1 MGMTTA
7 DHETFEAFYQDV
19 RGRLL
24 LQTWSLTGDLEAAK
38 AAVRGALVITWH
50 HWRKVKPMDDFER
63 EDWVRPIAWSKAI
76 RNHSVPLLHRD
87 QTIAPEARHTLS
99 ALRGLPLHD
108 RKVFLLGHLTSVDL
122 AQLAREVGTPISRT
136 ETDLQGANAAIC
148 AELGIAPE
156 QLQSIFDPLVDVLT
170 EQPWPKTSTIT
181 TAGAVRRRVHTAI
194 GAAAAIAA
202 LVGTGFFVTQDAE
215 SEPRLNT
222 LSMQSAAEEFEVEP
236 SQIPGKKLTAKDLM
250 TEEEVAKIYGG
261 SWAVDISSDNL
272 EGTGLTI
279 PCQAD
284 TSADKRPVASLART
298 FIAKAK
304 ATTAG
309 TTIESSVDAKAAAGA
324 YKKMQGWYAACAEPR
339 YQLIFTE
346 SVDGI
351 GDQAT
356 LFTYRDWENNRA
368 VTYGVARTGRHTAAV
383 TVKTEGKSS
392 TTAAKTSTML
402 GTAVHNLCSMPGAGA
417 CVETKRPRTTVVP
430 IATGKAPGLINET
443 DLPPV
448 STIGDPWEGTEAK
461 PAKSNPAQTR
471 CDETQ
476 FNAKGMTGAQTRS
489 FVIPETKKK
498 LADTF
503 GLTETVGKFGSAKEA
518 QAFNVAI
525 KGRLDKCSDKQLGS
539 HVTQVATES
548 IKDGAITVW
557 YIRVELENTSIY
569 YRMAAI
575 RRGATV
581 AQMSFNPDGDADIS
595 NSDFVTLAKRAA
607 YRLDYL

>member
-1 MGMTTA
+1 MA

-38 AAVRGALVITWH
+38 GAVRGAMVITWH
-50 HWRKVKPMDDFER
+50 HWRKVKPMDDFDR

-87 QTIAPEARHTLS
+87 QTIAPEAHSTLS
-99 ALRGLPLHD
+99 ALRSLPLHD

-148 AELGIAPE
+148 DELGIVPE

-181 TAGAVRRRVHTAI
+181 TAGAVRRRVHTGI

-215 SEPRLNT
+215 TEPRLNT

-236 SQIPGKKLTAKDLM
+236 SEVPGKKLTAKDLVA
-250 TEEEVAKIYGG
+250 EDEVAKIYGG
-261 SWAVDISSDNL
+261 TWAVDITSDNL

-279 PCQAD
+279 PCQAEA
-284 TSADKRPVASLART
+284 SADRRPVASLART
-298 FIAKAK
+298 FNAKAK
-304 ATTAG
+304 STQAG
-309 TTIESSVDAKAAAGA
+309 TTIESSVDVKAASAA
-324 YKKMQGWYAACAEPR
+324 YKRMQGWYAACAEPR
-339 YQLIFTE
+339 YQLMFTE
-346 SVDGI
+346 SVKGI
-351 GDQAT
+351 GDEAT
-356 LFTYRDWENNRA
+356 LFAYRDWANNRA
-368 VTYGVARTGRHTAAV
+368 VTYGVARTGNHTAAV

-392 TTAAKTSTML
+392 ATAAKTSTML
-402 GTAVHNLCSMPGAGA
+402 GTAVHNLCSMPNAGA
-417 CVETKRPRTTVVP
+417 CVETKRPRATVAP
-430 IATGKAPGLINET
+430 IPTGKAPGLINVT
-443 DLPPV
+443 DVPPANNI
-448 STIGDPWEGTEAK
+448 SDPWEATEAK
-461 PAKSNPAQTR
+461 AAKSNPAKTR
-471 CDETQ
+471 CDNTE
-476 FNAKGMTGAQTRS
+476 FNAKGMSGAQTRS
-489 FVIPETKKK
+489 FLVTETKKK

-503 GLTETVGKFGSAKEA
+503 GLTETVGKFSSAKEA
-518 QAFNVAI
+518 QAFNSGI
-525 KGRLDKCSDKQLGS
+525 RTRLDACGKKELGS
-539 HVTQVATES
+539 HVTLLENDVSKNQAV
-548 IKDGAITVW
+548 TVW
-557 YIRVELENTSIY
+557 YIRVELNEDTSIF

-575 RRGATV
+575 RRGSNV
-581 AQMSFNPDGDADIS
+581 AQMSFVPDGNADIS
-595 NSDFVTLAKRAA
+595 NSDFVALAKRAA

>member
-1 MGMTTA
+1 MTTA

-38 AAVRGALVITWH
+38 SAVRGALVITWH

-87 QTIAPEARHTLS
+87 QTIAPEARNALA
-99 ALRGLPLHD
+99 ALRSLPLHD

-136 ETDLQGANAAIC
+136 ETDLQAANAAIC
-148 AELGIAPE
+148 DELGIVPE
-156 QLQSIFDPLVDVLT
+156 QLQTIFDPLVDVLT
-170 EQPWPKTSTIT
+170 EQPWPNASTIT
-181 TAGAVRRRVHTAI
+181 TAGAVRRRVHTTI
-194 GAAAAIAA
+194 GAAAAIVA
-202 LVGTGFFVTQDAE
+202 LVATGLFVTQDAE
-215 SEPRLNT
+215 TEPRLNT
-222 LSMQSAAEEFEVEP
+222 LSMKSAAEEFEVEP

-250 TEEEVAKIYGG
+250 TEEDVAKIYGG

-279 PCQAD
+279 PCQID

-298 FIAKAK
+298 FTAKAK

-309 TTIESSVDAKAAAGA
+309 TTIESSVDPKAAAAA
-324 YKKMQGWYAACAEPR
+324 YKKMQKWYAACAEPR
-339 YQLIFTE
+339 YQLMTTE

-356 LFTYRDWENNRA
+356 LFTYRDWENKRA

-392 TTAAKTSTML
+392 ATAAKTSTML
-402 GTAVHNLCSMPGAGA
+402 GVAVHNLCSMPGAGA

-430 IATGKAPGLINET
+430 VATGKVPGLINET

-448 STIGDPWEGTEAK
+448 GGVGDPWEGTEAK
-461 PAKSNPAQTR
+461 PAKTNPAQTR
-471 CDETQ
+471 CDGTE
-476 FNAKGMTGAQTRS
+476 FNAKGMSDARTRT

-498 LADTF
+498 LDSTF

-518 QAFNVAI
+518 QAFNVGI

-539 HVTQVATES
+539 HVTQTATES
-548 IKDGAITVW
+548 IKDGAFTVW
-557 YIRVELENTSIY
+557 YIRVELENSSIY

-575 RRGATV
+575 RRGANV
-581 AQMSFNPDGDADIS
+581 AQMSFVPDGDADIS
-595 NSDFVTLAKRAA
+595 KSDFVALARRAA

>member
-298 FIAKAK
+298 FVAKAK

-575 RRGATV
+575 RRGANV
-581 AQMSFNPDGDADIS
+581 AQMSFNPDGEADIS